1 MATSFHYIENK
12 FYAPINDILSNYIT
26 DTATNVIAS
35 ISPTAKTLLI
45 IYFVMYG
52 IAMIM
57 GQIKEPVIDLA
68 IKIIRLSVIMGIA
81 LNIGNYNGFIVEFLW
96 ETPDALAGIIAH
108 GYSNPTNNVQ
118 FLDSLM
124 SQMYDLGDTFSV
136 SAYAKS
142 SFGIPDL
149 SLLFFGWVIILVGA
163 ALTVYG
169 AFLLILSKMALA
181 ILLATGPIFILLT
194 MFEPTKKLF
203 DSWFGQ
209 CLNSVF
215 MVILISASIKLILTI
230 LQNYLTDLTASG
242 VLTNPTI
249 NHALPAITASALG
262 LLVMRQMFSLASVLG
277 GGVALSSLGAVG
289 WTYDHIKKLAG
300 SLTPKN
306 QGRSNGAQPA
316 SQITGGSVKNTRG
329 MPSSVYR
336 KLTSGNIN
344 RISK

>member
-12 FYAPINDILSNYIT
+12 FYAPINDILSTYIT
-26 DTATNVIAS
+26 DTATNVIEA
-35 ISPTAKTLLI
+35 IKPTAEILLLI
-45 IYFVMYG
+45 YFMLWGWVMIRG
-52 IAMIM
+52 IIS
-57 GQIKEPVIDLA
+57 EPITDGINRIV
-68 IKIIRLSVIMGIA
+68 RLTLIVGIA
-81 LNIGNYNGFIVEFLW
+81 LNLGRYNEYIKDFLW

-124 SQMYDLGDTFSV
+124 SQMYDLGDTFST

-149 SLLFFGWVIILVGA
+149 SPLFFGWVIILVGA

-181 ILLATGPIFILLT
+181 ILLAIGPIFILLT

-203 DSWFGQ
+203 DAWFGQ

-242 VLTNPTI
+242 VLANPTI

-306 QGRSNGAQPA
+306 QGRSRAQPA
-316 SQITGGSVKNTRG
+316 SQITGGSVKSTRG

-336 KLTSGNIN
+336 KLTSSNVN
-344 RISK
+344 RISKK